1 MRIPT
6 FLVLA
11 LAALL
16 ALSACTSSPGGTP
29 EKFTLAGQSVEFAPP
44 ATPWTRDV
52 QELPAATAP
61 SPGTGSGSGGTVIRF
76 KPSWPDSHLTVSAL
90 ANWSMKSWAEDPEKT
105 KAHVE
110 HLQTQ
115 IVKRE
120 EGQITRQ
127 SQVKLGGED
136 ALRLEFQYK
145 EGVRMM
151 KGLQVHAIHQGAYW
165 TVALLCPEE
174 NFKEGAA
181 AFEALVDSFKFQ

>member
-1 MRIPT
+1 MTRIST
-6 FLVLA
+6 FLVLT
-11 LAALL
+11 LAAFLT
-16 ALSACTSSPGGTP
+16 LSACTSTPSGTP
-29 EKFTLAGQSVEFAPP
+29 EKFTLAGQAVQFAPP
-44 ATPWTRDV
+44 TASWTRDV
-52 QELPAATAP
+52 QQLPAAGPSPAATA
-61 SPGTGSGSGGTVIRF
+61 GGTVVRF
-76 KPSWPDSHLTVSAL
+76 KPSWPDGHLTVSAL

-120 EGQITRQ
+120 EGRITRQ

-145 EGVRMM
+145 EGVRLM
-151 KGLQVHAIHQGAYW
+151 KGLQVHALHQGTYW

-174 NFKEGAA
+174 NFPEAA
-181 AFEALVDSFKFQ
+181 SAFEALVSSLSFQ